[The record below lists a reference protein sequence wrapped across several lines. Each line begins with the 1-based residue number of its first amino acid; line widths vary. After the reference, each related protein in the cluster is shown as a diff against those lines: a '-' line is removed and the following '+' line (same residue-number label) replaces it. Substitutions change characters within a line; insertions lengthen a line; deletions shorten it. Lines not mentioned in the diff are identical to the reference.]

1 MNDTEARL
9 VIMLDNIP
17 LGNKNTHYLAAKL
30 NKSFSAV
37 YNYLKIL
44 QVNGYVTK
52 VRSNNKTFFE
62 TNSRAVIEAQKRL
75 NSHVYESENN
85 SQSI

>member
-9 VIMLDNIP
+9 VIMLSNIP
-17 LGNKNTHYLAAKL
+17 MTDKNAHYLAAKL

-44 QVNGYVTK
+44 QVNGYVNK

-75 NSHVYESENN
+75 NPHESDNNTEN
-85 SQSI
+85 I